1 MAYVREPWHRHCI
14 GIGGICSKFQQKPHK
29 IKTFYDRVR
38 ANTGQCAQ
46 FRHLFGDNFWQIG
59 AVAAPTLLAS
69 VPDMKCPS
77 QKGFTLIELI
87 LVVVVAGLIATVA
100 VPSLMKA
107 RDAADSSVA
116 VAQLRSMHT
125 NQSMYRIQNSRYANL
140 PELNA
145 FAGNSHGRTVGTTL
159 RHRDFIFLMFPNP
172 SPSTLRNDYQII
184 GYRIREGRVIAQ
196 HNMAE
201 DGLIRTIIR

>member
-1 MAYVREPWHRHCI
+1 
-14 GIGGICSKFQQKPHK
+14 
-29 IKTFYDRVR
+29 
-38 ANTGQCAQ
+38 
-46 FRHLFGDNFWQIG
+46 
-59 AVAAPTLLAS
+59 
-69 VPDMKCPS
+69 MKCPS

-140 PELNA
+140 AELNA

-184 GYRIREGRVIAQ
+184 GYRIRKGRVIAQ

-201 DGLIRTIIR
+201 DGLIRTIIL